1 MRVASMRVRKQQL
14 GARGMCLFVFVSGGL
29 SWQWMLIA
37 ESHETVKLYLIC
49 AV

>member
-1 MRVASMRVRKQQL
+1 MRAASMRVRKQQL
-14 GARGMCLFVFVSGGL
+14 GARGMCLSGFAPGGL
-29 SWQWMLIA
+29 SWQWMLVA